1 MTEIQR
7 GEAAAIAGVAPDTWS
22 AYVARDQAPKP
33 ARHVGRTP
41 LWDEDEVRQWAS
53 KRPGSGSRRTARAI
67 ARAEA
72 RRRANTSG
80 QPPGTD

>member
-22 AYVARDQAPKP
+22 AYVAREQAPKP
-33 ARHVGRTP
+33 TRHVGRTP
-41 LWDEDEVRQWAS
+41 LWDEAEVRQWAS
-53 KRPGSGSRRTARAI
+53 SRPGSGSRKTARAI

-72 RRRANTSG
+72 RRRADSAG
-80 QPPGTD
+80 